1 MSDFEKTSEQVRGRN
16 VLVTSWL
23 DPDSGTWRASAP
35 GVMLASN
42 RTGRSG
48 HGTRRDAISD
58 VVRQV
63 DEHFRKGSQ
72 RYEQQP

>member
-1 MSDFEKTSEQVRGRN
+1 MAEFEKSSEHVRGRN
-16 VLVTSWL
+16 VMVTSWL
-23 DPDSGTWRASAP
+23 DPDSGSWRASAP

-48 HGTRRDAISD
+48 HSTRRDAITD

-63 DEHFRKGSQ
+63 DEHFKKTTQ
-72 RYEQQP
+72 RYEQP